1 VNKRVP
7 LSERRADDRRG
18 VDALF
23 EPTVPNSPGEA
34 SFPGEPAPAPKL
46 VKATYYIRPE
56 QVIALESIQLAERQR
71 LGKRR
76 DKSELIQEALDLLIA
91 KYQG

>member
-1 VNKRVP
+1 MNKRVP
-7 LSERRADDRRG
+7 LSERRAGDRRG

-23 EPTVPNSPGEA
+23 EPTTPREA
-34 SFPGEPAPAPKL
+34 DATPGEPEPTPKL

-71 LGKRR
+71 LGRRR

>member
-1 VNKRVP
+1 VNKRMS
-7 LSERRADDRRG
+7 LSQRRSDDQKG

-23 EPTVPNSPGEA
+23 EPTVAAVPAGEKA
-34 SFPGEPAPAPKL
+34 AEKL

-56 QVIALESIQLAERQR
+56 QVIALERVQLAERQR

-76 DKSELIQEALDLLIA
+76 DKSELIQEAIDLLIA
-91 KYQG
+91 QYEG

>member
-23 EPTVPNSPGEA
+23 EPTVPSPPGES
-34 SFPGEPAPAPKL
+34 SFPGEPTPAPKL
-46 VKATYYIRPE
+46 VKATYYIRSE